1 MAEDLGPTLIS
12 LTDEDGNEITLEFID
27 ALEYNGSLYHVF
39 LPTESDDE
47 DAKTDDE
54 DAGLIILK
62 VIEEN
67 GEELLSTP
75 DTDEEEEAVYNL
87 YMEQL
92 FEEDDA

>member
-27 ALEYNGSLYHVF
+27 ALEYNGSLYYVF

-54 DAGLIILK
+54 AGLIILK

>member
-1 MAEDLGPTLIS
+1 MDSDLGPTLIS

-54 DAGLIILK
+54 AGLIILK